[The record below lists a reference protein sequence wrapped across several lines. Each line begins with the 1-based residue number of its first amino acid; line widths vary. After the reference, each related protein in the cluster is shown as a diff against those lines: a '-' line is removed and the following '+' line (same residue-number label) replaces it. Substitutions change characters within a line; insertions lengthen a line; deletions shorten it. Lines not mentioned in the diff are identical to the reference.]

1 MTKKIFVYVKS
12 VFLPQRWFSKF
23 NGLSL
28 IEVSAV
34 YSYNQLD
41 DSHLG
46 LKAILKLGL
55 IPVSA
60 GLQCPYFSLCVILL
74 DIWEHVHSF
83 SLKTIQWL
91 GTLILLYSPNFLLEM
106 KKEKRGREG
115 VRKNEGRNGGKGKG
129 RAGREKEGLS
139 PCRSMSKT

>member
-1 MTKKIFVYVKS
+1 MTKKILVYMKS
-12 VFLPQRWFSKF
+12 VFLPQRWFSKC

-28 IEVSAV
+28 IEISSV

-74 DIWEHVHSF
+74 DIWVHVNSF

-91 GTLILLYSPNFLLEM
+91 GTLILLYYPNFLLEM
-106 KKEKRGREG
+106 KKERRGREG
-115 VRKNEGRNGGKGKG
+115 VRKNEGRNGGKEEG
-129 RAGREKEGLS
+129 RAGRGKEGLS
-139 PCRSMSKT
+139 PCRSTSKT